1 MSTRP
6 RILFVD
12 DEPDVVEALQR
23 ALRRERL
30 VWDMVFVTS
39 AADALAELRR
49 QHVDLVVSDLRM
61 PVMDGAQLLVEV
73 KREFPKTMRC
83 VLSGYADSELF
94 ERAWPI
100 AHVMLTKPCE
110 HHVLR
115 GTITRLLGDAQAIA
129 S

>member
-1 MSTRP
+1 M
-6 RILFVD
+6 FVD
-12 DEPDVVEALQR
+12 DELDVVEALQR
-23 ALRRERL
+23 ALRRERPL
-30 VWDMVFVTS
+30 WDMVFMTS
-39 AADALAELRR
+39 APEALDEMRR
-49 QHVDLVVSDLRM
+49 QQCDLVISDLRM
-61 PVMDGAQLLVEV
+61 PVMDGAQFLFEV

-115 GTITRLLGDAQAIA
+115 GTITRLIGDAQAIA